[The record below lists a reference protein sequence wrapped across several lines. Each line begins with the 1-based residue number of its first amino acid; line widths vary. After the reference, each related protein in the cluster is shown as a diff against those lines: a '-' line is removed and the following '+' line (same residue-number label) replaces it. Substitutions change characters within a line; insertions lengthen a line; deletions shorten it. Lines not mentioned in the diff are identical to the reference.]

1 MSIRPSQKI
10 VNILLS
16 FVNNSFCS
24 NSKRS
29 FMKTLLITYNICK
42 FSSSNM
48 TNNMLVDDPSCN
60 GVEAF

>member
-1 MSIRPSQKI
+1 MSIRASYTI
-10 VNILLS
+10 ANILLS

-24 NSKRS
+24 NTKMS
-29 FMKTLLITYNICK
+29 FMKTLLTTYNVRK

-60 GVEAF
+60 GVEVF

>member
-1 MSIRPSQKI
+1 MRIRALQTI

-24 NSKRS
+24 NTKRS
-29 FMKTLLITYNICK
+29 FMKTLLIKYNVHK

-48 TNNMLVDDPSCN
+48 TNNMLVDDPLCN
-60 GVEAF
+60 GVEVF

>member
-1 MSIRPSQKI
+1 
-10 VNILLS
+10 
-16 FVNNSFCS
+16 
-24 NSKRS
+24 
-29 FMKTLLITYNICK
+29 MKTLLITYNICK